1 MTPRMSVLD
10 PAGPQSAEIAHV
22 WDVFLWVTA
31 IVWVLVI
38 AFFIVSM
45 WMSKKNVPA
54 HPMAENADRD
64 RRLTR
69 GIAIAGGAT
78 VLTLLGLLFVS
89 VHAGSQLAALENDAD
104 AINIRITGKQ
114 WWWQV
119 DYEPT
124 DPAQAVTTANEIH
137 VPVGKL
143 VHLELTSADVIH
155 SFWVPSVHGKR
166 DLIPGRMNRTWIR
179 VDEPGVCRGQCAEFC
194 GLEHAEMSLRIVA
207 EPFDKYQAWLN
218 HQREP
223 AAPPV
228 TPEQQRGLALFL
240 GSPCAMC
247 HAVAGTPAGGRLGP
261 DLTHVASRD
270 TLGAGA
276 LPNTTNAM
284 TQWVA
289 NAQAF
294 KPGTHMPAVGYSE
307 ADLNALVAF
316 LEALQ

>member
-45 WMSKKNVPA
+45 GMSRRNAPA

-78 VLTLLGLLFVS
+78 VLTLLGLLVVS
-89 VHAGSQLAALENDAD
+89 IHAGSQLAALENDAD

-155 SFWVPSVHGKR
+155 SFWVPSIHGKR

-179 VDEPGVCRGQCAEFC
+179 VDEPGVYRGQCAEFC

-223 AAPPV
+223 AAPPA

-247 HAVAGTPAGGRLGP
+247 HTVAGTPAGGRLGP

-294 KPGTHMPAVGYSE
+294 KPGTHMPAIGYSQ